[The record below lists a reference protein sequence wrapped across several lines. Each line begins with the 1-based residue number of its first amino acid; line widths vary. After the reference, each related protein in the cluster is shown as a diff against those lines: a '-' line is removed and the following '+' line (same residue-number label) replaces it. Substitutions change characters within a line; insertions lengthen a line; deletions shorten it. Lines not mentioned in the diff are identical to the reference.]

1 MANTNGWA
9 SSLAEAKR
17 NATVNMIGP
26 SGSKFS
32 VRPLTLVELAAE
44 EALPDDLFKVAILE
58 QVDGGV
64 VAQQIGLLQKGNAEA
79 LEESRKL
86 SRDTLE
92 LRNRIV
98 LKATVAPAL
107 KPSDLKLL
115 DPFDIDAIARV
126 AQHRLTVD
134 EDGGLVDPLATF
146 QVATPK

>member
-1 MANTNGWA
+1 MAKANGWA

-17 NATVNMIGP
+17 NATVNMIAP
-26 SGSKFS
+26 SGSKFT

-64 VAQQIGLLQKGNAEA
+64 VAQQIELLRRGNAEA
-79 LEESRKL
+79 LEESRQL

-92 LRNRIV
+92 LRNRII
-98 LKATVAPAL
+98 LIATVAPAL
-107 KPSDLKLL
+107 KPADLKQL
-115 DPFDIDAIARV
+115 DPYDLDAIAKV

-146 QVATPK
+146 QVAAQN